1 MATPLLSVLESLRV
15 QIEVRREQYERLSER
30 TRQLE
35 EENAELRRLAAEA
48 QQERDRARLDAD
60 YLAVSHKLADSPDTL
75 VSTRRHLAKLIRN
88 IDRCLE
94 MLKE

>member
-1 MATPLLSVLESLRV
+1 MAAPLLDVLSSLKEK
-15 QIEVRREQYERLSER
+15 IEEQRGKYARLRERN
-30 TRQLE
+30 RQLE

-48 QQERDRARLDAD
+48 QKERDRALLDAE
-60 YLAVSHKLADSPDTL
+60 YLAVSHKLADSPDAL
-75 VSTRRHLAKLIRN
+75 VSARRRLSRLIRN